1 MANSL
6 NPSYN
11 AVCSIKSSITTT
23 LSTELPPGI
32 RAGVIAPLLVQVNQW
47 ASQIPLMLE
56 STASPTPSNI
66 IFAIR
71 KDLFLAPFYT
81 QNSLGIASADL
92 PTPFHDFLAFIVKLN
107 EAQKSSKD
115 KTPPKVRHIFQQ
127 SHISFY
133 RLKLLFSSLPNA
145 LVAL

>member
-1 MANSL
+1 MANNL

-32 RAGVIAPLLVQVNQW
+32 RAGMIAPLLVQVNQW
-47 ASQIPLMLE
+47 TSQISLMLE
-56 STASPTPSNI
+56 STASPTPSNVV
-66 IFAIR
+66 FAIC
-71 KDLFLAPFYT
+71 KDLFLAPFFT
-81 QNSLGIASADL
+81 QSSLGIASADL

-115 KTPPKVRHIFQQ
+115 KTPPKVRHII
-127 SHISFY
+127 HIFP
-133 RLKLLFSSLPNA
+133 FID
-145 LVAL
+145 